1 MKKKGYWT
9 RVINVTLMVALNLYW
24 ELCISKIGVK
34 RLNKRLKDATKYN
47 RSDNLN
53 MLSLNKII
61 FLIPSLLRMK

>member
-9 RVINVTLMVALNLYW
+9 RIINVTLMVALNLYW
-24 ELCISKIGVK
+24 ELCNSKIGMK
-34 RLNKRLKDATKYN
+34 RLNKRLKDAMEYN

-61 FLIPSLLRMK
+61 FLIPSLLRTK